1 MRCRPKT
8 LPSCLKPR
16 QILNRPLAAASRS
29 GFTLLELLLTL
40 AVLAAITAVSI
51 PHVGLLLG
59 DRRLVR
65 AGDQVQIEM
74 NRLRV
79 DAMRQGRVMMI
90 EALTGGNSIRV
101 KPFQSV
107 ADATEAID
115 QTGSQSALLA
125 GATQG
130 SVVTLAADQA
140 ERLVELPAEVTIE
153 SVGVVS
159 AARAAEIEQA
169 SLADQSA
176 GWSRP
181 ILFYPDGSTSTAAI
195 VLRHPTV
202 GQLTVQLRGITGQ
215 ATVSQVMP

>member
-51 PHVGLLLG
+51 PHVSLLLG

-79 DAMRQGRVMMI
+79 DALRQGRVMMI

-115 QTGSQSALLA
+115 ETGSQSALLA

-181 ILFYPDGSTSTAAI
+181 VLFYPDGSTSTAAI
-195 VLRHPTV
+195 VLRHRTM
-202 GQLTVQLRGITGQ
+202 GQLTVKLRGITGQ
-215 ATVSQVMP
+215 ATVSPVMP

>member
-1 MRCRPKT
+1 MCRRLEV
-8 LPSCLKPR
+8 LPSRLDPPQTLISR
-16 QILNRPLAAASRS
+16 QQTASRLA
-29 GFTLLELLLTL
+29 FTLLELLLTL

-51 PHVGLLLG
+51 PHVGSLLG

-101 KPFQSV
+101 KPFHSV
-107 ADATEAID
+107 TDATEAID
-115 QTGSQSALLA
+115 QTGSQSGLLA

-130 SVVTLAADQA
+130 SIAAPATNQP
-140 ERLVELPAEVTIE
+140 ERLIELPAEVTIA

-181 ILFYPDGSTSTAAI
+181 VLFYPDGSTSTAAI
-195 VLRHPTV
+195 VLRHRTM
-202 GQLTVQLRGITGQ
+202 GQLTVKLRGITGQ

>member
-1 MRCRPKT
+1 
-8 LPSCLKPR
+8 
-16 QILNRPLAAASRS
+16 
-29 GFTLLELLLTL
+29 
-40 AVLAAITAVSI
+40 
-51 PHVGLLLG
+51 
-59 DRRLVR
+59 
-65 AGDQVQIEM
+65 
-74 NRLRV
+74 
-79 DAMRQGRVMMI
+79 MMI
-90 EALTGGNSIRV
+90 EALTGGNSLRI

-130 SVVTLAADQA
+130 SVAAVAADQS
-140 ERLVELPAEVTIE
+140 ERIIELPAEVTIE

-181 ILFYPDGSTSTAAI
+181 VLFYPDGSTSTAAI
-195 VLRHPTV
+195 VLRHSTV
-202 GQLTVQLRGITGQ
+202 GQLTVKLRGITGE
-215 ATVSQVMP
+215 ATVGEVMR